1 MVQRAEGRRGP
12 PDILARMALDAR
24 VLIADDDPVILRLL
38 EVNFSLEGFD
48 VNTAERGEQVLEQ
61 VERERPDVLI
71 LDVMMPGMDGWEV
84 CEHLKKNPETAELP
98 IIFLSART
106 QEHDRERGRTL
117 GVSAYVTKPFDPE
130 ELIRLAKSL
139 VAGE

>member
-1 MVQRAEGRRGP
+1 M
-12 PDILARMALDAR
+12 ARVR

-48 VNTAERGEQVLEQ
+48 VSTAQRGELVLE
-61 VERERPDVLI
+61 EASRELPDLI
-71 LDVMMPGMDGWEV
+71 VLDVMMPGMDGWEV
-84 CEHLKKNPETAELP
+84 CTRLKASPETADVP

-106 QEHDRERGRTL
+106 QDQDRERGMRL

-130 ELIRLAKSL
+130 ELIRLAKTL
-139 VAGE
+139 VAGT